1 MQYCMY
7 DLTEF
12 VAVVWMVFF
21 HVWGP
26 KKIQA
31 CIGALDYPSGVHE
44 CFCLVFPLSPARTVQ
59 RGVAH
64 ECHLKKPI
72 FLQSFSNI
80 AVTPLLFPRRNFREK
95 QSLRSTKRHLPRN
108 NLHTP
113 PPLKHQLHVNN
124 FRPKVILEIFNV
136 RAIAIHRRRY
146 SGNLRS
152 TSPPSRS
159 DLNTFSNATTIP
171 HLSKMDS

>member
-1 MQYCMY
+1 MY
-7 DLTEF
+7 HLTEL

-31 CIGALDYPSGVHE
+31 CISALDYPSGVHE

-59 RGVAH
+59 RGAAH
-64 ECHLKKPI
+64 ECHPKEPT
-72 FLQSFSNI
+72 FLHSS
-80 AVTPLLFPRRNFREK
+80 TPLLLPRRNSQGKR
-95 QSLRSTKRHLPRN
+95 SLRSTERHLPRN

-113 PPLKHQLHVNN
+113 PPLKHQLHLNN
-124 FRPKVILEIFNV
+124 FRPKAILKISNV

-146 SGNLRS
+146 SRNLRS

-159 DLNTFSNATTIP
+159 HLNTFSNATTIP
-171 HLSKMDS
+171 HLSNMDS